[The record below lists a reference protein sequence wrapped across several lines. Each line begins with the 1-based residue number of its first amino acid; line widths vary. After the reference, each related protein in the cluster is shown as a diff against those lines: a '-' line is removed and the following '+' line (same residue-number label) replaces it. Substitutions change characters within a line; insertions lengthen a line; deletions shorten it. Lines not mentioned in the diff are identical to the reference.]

1 MLAEPLCGI
10 LTWIFGTIEVEWKA
24 WQGVQAWMMV
34 VCVYVFV
41 FWWEGRGREVFVA
54 WLLIIEEL
62 KQQILA
68 IFRPNRNL
76 DHLIRS
82 HTARAVR

>member
-1 MLAEPLCGI
+1 MRYMLAEPLCGI
-10 LTWIFGTIEVEWKA
+10 LTWIFGTIEVEWKV

-34 VCVYVFV
+34 VYVYVYVFV

-62 KQQILA
+62 A
-68 IFRPNRNL
+68 C
-76 DHLIRS
+76 
-82 HTARAVR
+82 